1 MNRAMLLSA
10 FVAVLWVSAARAQ
23 STARFVEPFQEPSPT
38 PIQDPSIDPSA
49 VPDTPQDPTEQSPET
64 SPPRASFGTTLP
76 SADRQSFEQDEPD
89 FGGSPLQS
97 IIGDEIDLTPK
108 FQLRGRIEA
117 EAVRAVQS
125 EQSKA
130 TIGDL
135 QNGYGFRR
143 FRVGVAGTV
152 GDAARWVS
160 EVELAGNNVRLRD
173 VFVSFLAAPYTRQ
186 IRVGQYREPFSLE
199 AMTSTNFITFLE
211 RSPSNVINPAR
222 SWGVCGY
229 WQPEDDMWLFTL
241 GVFRDGTQS
250 SGQSIGDEENWAY
263 TGRLT
268 GLLIYEPDPEDFQLF
283 HLGGAFSQR
292 TPPNDT
298 INFTPA
304 TSSNLITVE
313 DNPGSPFLPSVILY
327 SDSYQ
332 LGNLQAAYVNG
343 PFSIQSEWQ
352 AANVQQLSG
361 GPVFAYGAYLF
372 GSYFLTGEHR
382 SYSLTRGS
390 FTRIDV
396 LRPVTRSRQSRN
408 RGNGAYEAIARVAYF
423 NMDSPNLPLDINGDP
438 AQTRLF
444 EMSFGLNWYLNSN
457 LRVMFDYTCGMP
469 DNIALGSTV
478 AHIFG
483 VRTALHW

>member
-1 MNRAMLLSA
+1 MNRAMLLSV
-10 FVAVLWVSAARAQ
+10 FVALFLASAAQAQ
-23 STARFVEPFQEPSPT
+23 STAPLNGPLQEPFQESP
-38 PIQDPSIDPSA
+38 IDPSA
-49 VPDTPQDPTEQSPET
+49 IPATPQGSTEPASQSGPAG
-64 SPPRASFGTTLP
+64 ASFGSTLP
-76 SADRQSFEQDEPD
+76 SADSQSFEQDEPV
-89 FGGSPLQS
+89 FGGTTLQDVF
-97 IIGDEIDLTPK
+97 GDDIDLTPK
-108 FQLRGRIEA
+108 FQLRGRIEV
-117 EAVRAVQS
+117 EAIRAAQS
-125 EQSKA
+125 EQSKDQ
-130 TIGDL
+130 IGDL

-143 FRVGVAGTV
+143 FRLGAVGTI

-241 GVFRDGTQS
+241 GAFRDGTQS
-250 SGQSIGDEENWAY
+250 SGQSIGDEECWAY

-268 GLLIYEPDPEDFQLF
+268 GLLIYEPDPEDFQLLHF
-283 HLGGAFSQR
+283 GGAFSQR

-298 INFTPA
+298 INFSPA
-304 TSSNLITVE
+304 TSSNLVTVE
-313 DNPGSPFLPSVILY
+313 DNPGSPFLPSVTLY
-327 SDSYQ
+327 TNSYQ

-343 PFSIQSEWQ
+343 PLSIQSEWQ
-352 AANVQQLSG
+352 AANVQQLNG

-396 LRPVTRSRQSRN
+396 LRPVTRSRQNPN
-408 RGNGAYEAIARVAYF
+408 RGNGAFEAIARVAYF
-423 NMDSPNLPLDINGDP
+423 NMDSANLPLDINGDP
-438 AQTRLF
+438 AQTVLY

-469 DNIALGSTV
+469 DRIAVGSTV
-478 AHIFG
+478 AHLFG